1 MSDDDDDDDQGP
13 LDLEAAPAPPH
24 LPVMAREVVE
34 ALATPDEGW
43 LLDGTLGAGGHTRLL
58 LEACPRA
65 RLLSLDRDPHAL
77 ALARQRLGPL
87 AERATLVH
95 APFAQA
101 ARVAAELGVTELRG
115 ALLDLGV
122 SSMQLDQAERGF
134 SFKRDGPL
142 DMRMDPGAPLDA
154 RTLVAT
160 LPEGEL
166 ADVIYQLG
174 EEPGSRRIA
183 RAIVEA
189 RARAPIV
196 TTGQLADIVR
206 QALGGGRSRPR
217 ARGPRGRRTPL
228 DPATRTFQALRL
240 RVNDELGQL
249 ERALPE
255 LFQLLRPGGR
265 LAVISFHSLE
275 DRPVKNAFRALKQA
289 RRARVLTKK
298 PLRASE
304 DETREN
310 PRARSAKLRI
320 CERLEEGAGDRYRR

>member
-1 MSDDDDDDDQGP
+1 MSEEPVPHAPHIPVLGT
-13 LDLEAAPAPPH
+13 EIAA
-24 LPVMAREVVE
+24 
-34 ALATPDEGW
+34 ALASSDEGW
-43 LLDGTLGAGGHTRLL
+43 LLDGTLGAGGHARLL
-58 LEACPRA
+58 LETCPRA
-65 RLLSLDRDPHAL
+65 RLLGLDRDPQAL
-77 ALARQRLGPL
+77 TLARERLGPL

-95 APFAQA
+95 APFAEA
-101 ARVAAELGVTELRG
+101 AQVAAAHGVSQLLG

-122 SSMQLDQAERGF
+122 SSMQLDRAERGF
-134 SFKRDGPL
+134 SFRSDGPL

-174 EEPGSRRIA
+174 EEPASRRIA

-189 RARAPIV
+189 RARAPIT

-206 QALGGGRSRPR
+206 QALEGARGRPR
-217 ARGPRGRRTPL
+217 ARGPHGRRARL

-240 RVNDELGQL
+240 KVNDELGQL
-249 ERALPE
+249 ERALPD
-255 LFQLLRPGGR
+255 LFGLLRPGGR

-275 DRPVKNAFRALKQA
+275 DRPVKTFFRQLKQE

-298 PLRASE
+298 PLRAG
-304 DETREN
+304 DEEMREN
-310 PRARSAKLRI
+310 PRARSAKLRL
-320 CERLEEGAGDRYRR
+320 CEKLQPSPGD